1 MKRASRSCLTSF
13 LLLLAVLPVRL
24 SAGEDELP
32 ARLEEVIKD
41 PAIPVIIDAT
51 IAKFTKEGYAQI
63 KVNKVYKAPRDPVD
77 GTVVIPSLVKGYLMD
92 GVRRRVVPVRIIT
105 DRGKTRFLF
114 FLDGDFL
121 FSTYNNQF
129 EIRPDTENQLVVDTG
144 RGWKPL
150 PDIVKLIPVSKTK
163 KD

>member
-1 MKRASRSCLTSF
+1 MKRGPGTCLIVF
-13 LLLLAVLPVRL
+13 LSLLAAPAVSL
-24 SAGEDELP
+24 SADEDELP
-32 ARLEEVIKD
+32 PGLEEAIKD

-63 KVNKVYKAPRDPVD
+63 KVNEVYKAPRDPVD
-77 GTVVIPSLVKGYLMD
+77 GTVVIPSIVKGYLMD
-92 GVRRRVVPVRIIT
+92 AIKRRVVPIRIIT

-114 FLDGDFL
+114 FLDGDLL

-150 PDIVKLIPVSKTK
+150 PDIVKLIPASKTK

>member
-1 MKRASRSCLTSF
+1 VKRGPGTCLIVF
-13 LLLLAVLPVRL
+13 LSLLAAPAVSL
-24 SAGEDELP
+24 SADEDELP
-32 ARLEEVIKD
+32 PGLEEAIKN

-77 GTVVIPSLVKGYLMD
+77 KTVVIPSLVKGYLMD

-114 FLDGDFL
+114 FLDGDLL

-150 PDIVKLIPVSKTK
+150 PDIVNLIPVSKTK